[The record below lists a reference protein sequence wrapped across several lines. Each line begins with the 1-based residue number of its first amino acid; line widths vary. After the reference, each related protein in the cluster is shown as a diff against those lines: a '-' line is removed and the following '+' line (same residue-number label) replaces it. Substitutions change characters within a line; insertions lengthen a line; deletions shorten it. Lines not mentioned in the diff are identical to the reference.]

1 MSNINIC
8 AQDAYL
14 ALYPQ
19 SKKPVGVNWP
29 GEGKSREQALATNG
43 NLGLLLGPKSDVM
56 DVDLDCREAKGLA
69 ELILPK
75 PFAQFDRGTSDS
87 GHYLYKANTCGPTKK
102 FSGNGPK
109 STLVELRGDGSQTM
123 IPPSIHP
130 DGSRLNFTDINQDAP
145 EVEYADL
152 LKSVSFLAACSE
164 VAQLWVS
171 GQRHDLALSFSG
183 LCLQQNVN
191 PQLLIN
197 IIQRICQTTGDRD
210 EQDRMNCV
218 RTSVGKPHDKPRGYN
233 GLVDC
238 IGKAAAD
245 RIAKLVGQ
253 YRGREEGSLAVI
265 KEAKSEIIN
274 FGRFTDGSNVTEAK
288 LGETF
293 GQWLAGRAVF
303 VFQTKQWLI
312 WNGSVWS
319 EDECGLMNK
328 LAYQFISEAK
338 EALFGSGKHSAAGN
352 LSSFESLNRLE
363 NLCKL
368 ASTDRAVSLS
378 NFDTDPMLLA
388 APNQWV
394 DLKSGSA
401 YDPDPSILISKA
413 IATDFCSRSECP
425 NFEAFVNDIFEGDQ
439 DLISYVQRA
448 VGYCLTG
455 STSEQCLF
463 ILIGDGAN
471 GKSTF
476 VNVMSKLLGDY
487 SKAAASQTLVAKG
500 STSVGDDLVDL
511 VGARFIPVSETEE
524 GEALAEA
531 KIKQMTGGDV
541 LKARPLYG
549 KYIQF
554 EIIGKILL
562 ATNSL
567 PSINN
572 TDHGIW
578 RRIQAIPF
586 NRTFTAEQQD
596 KDLGSKL
603 TKELPGILNWA
614 IQGCL
619 DWQDKGL
626 NPPQI
631 VLDQVATY
639 KTEMDSIAQFVEQE
653 CSLEPETKYPASKLY
668 EAYRHFC
675 QAIGR
680 KPQSTNA
687 FKKSLDKLTGVYQS
701 RTSSGM
707 QWQGIQPVMQF

>member
-1 MSNINIC
+1 
-8 AQDAYL
+8 
-14 ALYPQ
+14 
-19 SKKPVGVNWP
+19 
-29 GEGKSREQALATNG
+29 
-43 NLGLLLGPKSDVM
+43 
-56 DVDLDCREAKGLA
+56 
-69 ELILPK
+69 
-75 PFAQFDRGTSDS
+75 
-87 GHYLYKANTCGPTKK
+87 
-102 FSGNGPK
+102 
-109 STLVELRGDGSQTM
+109 
-123 IPPSIHP
+123 
-130 DGSRLNFTDINQDAP
+130 
-145 EVEYADL
+145 
-152 LKSVSFLAACSE
+152 
-164 VAQLWVS
+164 
-171 GQRHDLALSFSG
+171 
-183 LCLQQNVN
+183 
-191 PQLLIN
+191 
-197 IIQRICQTTGDRD
+197 
-210 EQDRMNCV
+210 
-218 RTSVGKPHDKPRGYN
+218 
-233 GLVDC
+233 
-238 IGKAAAD
+238 
-245 RIAKLVGQ
+245 
-253 YRGREEGSLAVI
+253 
-265 KEAKSEIIN
+265 
-274 FGRFTDGSNVTEAK
+274 
-288 LGETF
+288 
-293 GQWLAGRAVF
+293 
-303 VFQTKQWLI
+303 
-312 WNGSVWS
+312 
-319 EDECGLMNK
+319 MNK

-394 DLKSGSA
+394 DLKSGAA

-448 VGYCLTG
+448 IGYSLTG
-455 STSEQCLF
+455 STAEQCLF

-476 VNVMSKLLGDY
+476 VNVISKLLGDY

-511 VGARFIPVSETEE
+511 VGARFISVSETEE

-586 NRTFTAEQQD
+586 NRTFTAEEQD

-619 DWQDKGL
+619 DWQEQGL

-631 VLDQVATY
+631 VLDQVSAY

-687 FKKSLDKLTGVYQS
+687 FKKALDKLTGVYQS

-707 QWQGIQPVMQF
+707 QWQRYPACYAVLSPDQCR